1 MKKKPAFIY
10 LLRDGMSYHTRAFID
25 HRMADDE
32 CDEFE
37 KVTGRRPEIVMR
49 TVNDHHIGRNLLYV
63 ERFQQ
68 SIVDGKTDIQF
79 HDEHSTFFTIAE
91 LRKGSEFYRE
101 IHQLID
107 DRKDLDFMESFTPG
121 DEYVHIIGPYK
132 RTYNDVGEI
141 TVLGTKYTVRRI
153 RIIKGN

>member
-25 HRMADDE
+25 HQMADDE
-32 CDEFE
+32 CNEFE

-49 TVNDHHIGRNLLYV
+49 IVNDHHIGRNLLYV

-68 SIVDGKTDIQF
+68 SIADGKTEIQF
-79 HDEHSTFFTIAE
+79 HDERSTFFTIAE
-91 LRKGSEFYRE
+91 LRKRSEFYRE
-101 IHQLID
+101 IHQFINN
-107 DRKDLDFMESFTPG
+107 RKDLNFLESFTPG
-121 DEYVHIIGPYK
+121 DEYVYIIGPYK
-132 RTYNDVGEI
+132 RTYNDAGTI
-141 TVLGTKYTVRRI
+141 TILGTKCTVRRI

>member
-25 HRMADDE
+25 HQMADDE

-49 TVNDHHIGRNLLYV
+49 TVNGHHIGRNLLYV

-107 DRKDLDFMESFTPG
+107 DHKDLDFMESFTPG
-121 DEYVHIIGPYK
+121 EEYVHIIGPYK

>member
-10 LLRDGMSYHTRAFID
+10 LLRDGMAYHTRAFID
-25 HRMADDE
+25 HQMADDE

-49 TVNDHHIGRNLLYV
+49 TANDHHIGRNLLYV

-101 IHQLID
+101 VHQLID

-121 DEYVHIIGPYK
+121 NEYVFIIGPYK

-153 RIIKGN
+153 RIIKGT

>member
-1 MKKKPAFIY
+1 MKKKPAVIY
-10 LLRDGMSYHTRAFID
+10 LLRDGMSYHTRAFIN
-25 HRMADDE
+25 HQMADAE
-32 CDEFE
+32 RDEFE

-49 TVNDHHIGRNLLYV
+49 IVNDHHIGRNLLYV

-68 SIVDGKTDIQF
+68 SIIDGKTDIQF

-101 IHQLID
+101 IHQFID

-121 DEYVHIIGPYK
+121 NEYVHIIGPYK

-141 TVLGTKYTVRRI
+141 TVLGTTCTVRRI
-153 RIIKGN
+153 RIIKGT

>member
-10 LLRDGMSYHTRAFID
+10 LLRDGMPYHTRAFID
-25 HRMADDE
+25 HQMADDE

-49 TVNDHHIGRNLLYV
+49 AVNDHHIGRNLLYV

-107 DRKDLDFMESFTPG
+107 DRKDLDFLESFTPG

-132 RTYNDVGEI
+132 RTYNDVGTI
-141 TVLGTKYTVRRI
+141 TILGTKYTVRRI

>member
-25 HRMADDE
+25 HQMADDE

-101 IHQLID
+101 IHQLIN
-107 DRKDLDFMESFTPG
+107 DRKDLNFFESFTSG
-121 DEYVHIIGPYK
+121 DEYVNIIGPYK
-132 RTYNDVGEI
+132 RTYKDVGTI
-141 TVLGTKYTVRRI
+141 TVLGTKYTVRRV

>member
-10 LLRDGMSYHTRAFID
+10 LLRDGMSYHTRAFIN
-25 HRMADDE
+25 HQMADDE
-32 CDEFE
+32 CNEFE

-49 TVNDHHIGRNLLYV
+49 IVNDHHIGRNLLYV

-68 SIVDGKTDIQF
+68 SIADGKTEIQF
-79 HDEHSTFFTIAE
+79 HDERSTFFTIAE
-91 LRKGSEFYRE
+91 LRKRSEFYRE
-101 IHQLID
+101 IHQFINN
-107 DRKDLDFMESFTPG
+107 RKDLNFLESFTPG

-132 RTYNDVGEI
+132 RTYNDVGAI
-141 TVLGTKYTVRRI
+141 TVLSTKYTVRRI

>member
-25 HRMADDE
+25 HQMADDE

-121 DEYVHIIGPYK
+121 EEYVHIIGPYK
-132 RTYNDVGEI
+132 RTYNDVGAI
-141 TVLGTKYTVRRI
+141 TVLGTTCTVRRI
-153 RIIKGN
+153 RIIKGP